1 MYVYHYRSFDLHKKV
16 ISLAILGD
24 ERPSWRPNS
33 YSYALGG
40 CSVRFEF
47 PTAKLLDYE
56 SQWESLQANL
66 NPFAFLVM
74 AHIKT
79 KATTGQA
86 EERET
91 WKWSLVQ
98 SLYERGYTENDIIQL
113 FRLFDWMMTLPE
125 SLQQSFD
132 TKLKAYQEERQMPIL
147 SNIERRA
154 MEAGRQEGILEGSLE
169 TARAAVLDV
178 LTVRFEQV
186 PSNLSERI
194 NKITDISQL
203 RQLLQQAISISSLTE
218 FEQLIES
225 Q

>member
-1 MYVYHYRSFDLHKKV
+1 
-16 ISLAILGD
+16 
-24 ERPSWRPNS
+24 
-33 YSYALGG
+33 
-40 CSVRFEF
+40 
-47 PTAKLLDYE
+47 
-56 SQWESLQANL
+56 
-66 NPFAFLVM
+66 
-74 AHIKT
+74 
-79 KATTGQA
+79 
-86 EERET
+86 
-91 WKWSLVQ
+91 VQ